1 MTGIEQRP
9 RDEFCESG
17 IVLESNLDEIE
28 LEKTG
33 SERIRLHR
41 EADEMKFENKL
52 SRVRGIL
59 RVTNG
64 RCAIDNDPLDSR
76 HSGTRVTNVTSA

>member
-1 MTGIEQRP
+1 M
-9 RDEFCESG
+9 
-17 IVLESNLDEIE
+17 
-28 LEKTG
+28 
-33 SERIRLHR
+33 LHR

-59 RVTNG
+59 RVTNV
-64 RCAIDNDPLDSR
+64 RCAIALVIDNDPLDSR